1 MGTHDELV
9 ASWWGRPIDSRGAT
23 VRFRIALPG
32 NNHIPPAN
40 DHVPEAADWV
50 PGLTSP
56 DFQQVASVI
65 DGLGYDAITTSEHLA
80 MPYEEVPRLGPYW
93 MHALSLMAFV
103 SGATKRVRVDASVL
117 VLPYYH
123 PLAFAKALSTI
134 DVLSGGRL
142 DVSIG
147 VGHAVREFEVLGVS
161 FDERGAI
168 TDEILE
174 ATLTLWRD
182 DEPVF
187 HGAHFDIEGLAFEP
201 KPVQSPRPPIYVGG
215 NSKPALRRAA
225 RYEGWQ
231 PNPTTFSVE
240 EIPPLLDYLRSQPE
254 FAGKED
260 DFDLC
265 WVGTVPGI
273 DRPAFGDLSEADRG
287 AHRDQILDRLAYI
300 ATFGITS
307 TSVPIPVTRSLV
319 EYLDFVSWF
328 SEEVIS
334 A

>member
-1 MGTHDELV
+1 MK
-9 ASWWGRPIDSRGAT
+9 
-23 VRFRIALPG
+23 FRIALPG

-50 PGLTSP
+50 PGLMAP
-56 DFQQVASVI
+56 DFQEVATLI

-80 MPYEEVPRLGPYW
+80 MPYEEVPRLGPFW
-93 MHALSLMAFV
+93 MHALSVMAFV
-103 SGATKRVRVDASVL
+103 AGATKRVRVDASVL

-147 VGHAVREFEVLGVS
+147 VGHAVQEFKVLDVS

-174 ATLTLWRD
+174 ATLTLWSEK
-182 DEPVF
+182 EPVF
-187 HGAHFDIEGLAFEP
+187 HGAHFDIDGLAFEP
-201 KPVQSPRPPIYVGG
+201 KPVQTPRPPIYVGG

-225 RYEGWQ
+225 RFEGWQ

-240 EIPPLLDYLRSQPE
+240 EIPPLLEYLHDQPD

-260 DFDLC
+260 SFEVY
-265 WVGTVPGI
+265 WVGTIPGV
-273 DRPAFGDLSEADRG
+273 DRPAFGDLSDAGRAG
-287 AHRDQILDRLAYI
+287 YQDQILDRLGYL
-300 ATFGITS
+300 ATVGVTG
-307 TSVPIPVTRSLV
+307 TSVPIPVTRSLDEYV
-319 EYLDFVSWF
+319 EFVTWF
-328 SEEVIS
+328 SDEVI
-334 A
+334 ARAD

>member
-1 MGTHDELV
+1 MH
-9 ASWWGRPIDSRGAT
+9 T

-50 PGLTSP
+50 PALAAP
-56 DFQQVASVI
+56 DFQEIAATI

-93 MHALSLMAFV
+93 MHALSVMSFV
-103 SGATKRVRVDASVL
+103 AGATKRVRVDASVL

-123 PLAFAKALSTI
+123 PLALAKALSTI

-142 DVSIG
+142 DVSAG
-147 VGHAVREFEVLGVS
+147 VGHAVREFEALGVP
-161 FDERGAI
+161 FAERGAI

-174 ATLTLWRD
+174 ATLVLWSED
-182 DEPVF
+182 QPSF
-187 HGAHFDIEGLAFEP
+187 HSAHFDIEGVAFEP
-201 KPVQSPRPPIYVGG
+201 KPVQSPRPPIYIGG

-260 DFDLC
+260 TFDLC
-265 WVGTVPGI
+265 WVGSVPGV
-273 DRPAFGDLSEADRG
+273 DRPAFGDLSDEGRR
-287 AHRDQILDRLAYI
+287 AHRDQIQERLAYLEK
-300 ATFGITS
+300 FGITS
-307 TSVPIPVTRSLV
+307 TSVPIPVTRSQG
-319 EYLDFVSWF
+319 EYIDYITWF
-328 SEEVIS
+328 SDEIIAADKRAV
-334 A
+334 